1 MGMHRWRG
9 YDHPTLHDMI
19 NSGPGAAASTPQT
32 AYWEGLQ
39 AELSE
44 IDADLN
50 RKLGE
55 LNTSWEG
62 AAGESAN
69 AGLTP
74 LQQWAADAESGASG
88 MRASTEYQADIVSRA
103 RAEMPEPVAVT
114 TPQPSGWQ
122 MAAAGAALLTGN
134 PGPAAVVAGQ
144 AMDHEAQE
152 AKQDAASQKA
162 VDTMDSYQSSSEFNR
177 NTLGT
182 FVPPPDVVVSTP
194 APATQPG
201 GAIGGFTNQFSGTGH
216 NGSSTVPS
224 GYTPPPSTG
233 HNNFVAPTGNVGNVG
248 YTPVGTPTNPAGY
261 VPPATTTPNGWTPPQ
276 FTPTNPT
283 PGQPSVPVGQTG
295 GNPPSFNGNLP
306 VNNNGVN
313 GPNNANP
320 GAKQLGTGP
329 GGKPGGM
336 ADDLGR
342 RGAPGGQ
349 GGLGQGGVGQAGESR
364 PGMGGKGTGAGQFA
378 QHGANATGGRGGGA
392 AGKGGMGAGGMGGR
406 GAEGEEDE
414 EYQLADYL
422 VETEDVFGD
431 DRVVAPGVIGEATQQ

>member
-1 MGMHRWRG
+1 MHRWRG
-9 YDHPTLHDMI
+9 YDHPTLHEMI

-32 AYWEGLQ
+32 AYWEKLQ
-39 AELSE
+39 SELAE
-44 IDADLN
+44 IDGDLS
-50 RKLGE
+50 RKLSE
-55 LNTSWEG
+55 LNTAWEG

-74 LQQWAADAESGASG
+74 LQQWATDAESGASG

-103 RAEMPEPVAVT
+103 RAEMPEPVPVT

-134 PGPAAVVAGQ
+134 PGPAAIVAGQ

-152 AKQDAASQKA
+152 AKQDAAAQKA

-182 FVPPPDVVVSTP
+182 FVPPPDVVVATP

-201 GAIGGFTNQFSGTGH
+201 GAIGGFTSNFSGTSH
-216 NGSSTVPS
+216 NGSTTVPS

-233 HNNFVAPTGNVGNVG
+233 HGSFVPAPGNGGNVS
-248 YTPVGTPTNPAGY
+248 YTPVGGTPTPSGY
-261 VPPATTTPNGWTPPQ
+261 IPPASTTPNGYTPPQ

-283 PGQPSVPVGQTG
+283 PTTPTVPVGQTG
-295 GNPPSFNGNLP
+295 GNPPSFGGNLP
-306 VNNNGVN
+306 VKGNLNT
-313 GPNNANP
+313 PNPTTGGP
-320 GAKQLGTGP
+320 GAKLPTSTGP
-329 GGKPGGM
+329 GAKPGM
-336 ADDLGR
+336 
-342 RGAPGGQ
+342 P
-349 GGLGQGGVGQAGESR
+349 GGLGQGGPGQGGAGQGVGQAGNNAG
-364 PGMGGKGTGAGQFA
+364 GMGKGGAAGAGQFG

-392 AGKGGMGAGGMGGR
+392 AGKGGMGAGGTGGR
-406 GAEGEEDE
+406 GGQGEDDE

-431 DRVVAPGVIGEATQQ
+431 DRMVSPTVIGETPQQ